1 MSKRVLH
8 FAILAA
14 AAMATNDNQRSMFIN
29 NTRSLHEQN
38 NNRNLQGMM
47 SRHKAKMK
55 CKKYCR

>member
-8 FAILAA
+8 AAILAA
-14 AAMATNDNQRSMFIN
+14 TAMANAQLDYKNIVAD
-29 NTRSLHEQN
+29 TRMLHEQN
-38 NNRNLQGMM
+38 NTRNLQGMM